1 MKDQFYL
8 CKTQIRAMVY
18 LPTHIWKYIDRK
30 YDRFYV
36 SKLKN
41 EIEVLRIEIKHIQKR
56 RWTK

>member
-1 MKDQFYL
+1 ML
-8 CKTQIRAMVY
+8 RAMVY